1 MTVDPDAE
9 DPLTLYDTK
18 WKQFEQDQWRIE
30 ERRGRINKP
39 RLEWL
44 IFSAIRAET
53 GKEGDLGRLYVDFK
67 DYGRS
72 GSPPKT
78 ASQQLDMLDLY
89 GRHYLE
95 LIRGNG
101 GMSIAWFGRRLDRKS
116 TRLNSSHSCA
126 SRMPS

>member
-30 ERRGRINKP
+30 ERRGRINKT

-53 GKEGDLGRLYVDFK
+53 GKEGELGRLYVDFT

-72 GSPPKT
+72 GRHPTTARPP
-78 ASQQLDMLDLY
+78 LDTLALY
-89 GRHYLE
+89 GRHYIE
-95 LIRGNG
+95 MIRGQ
-101 GMSIAWFGRRLDRKS
+101 S
-116 TRLNSSHSCA
+116 
-126 SRMPS
+126 

>member
-72 GSPPKT
+72 GRRPQT
-78 ASQQLDMLDLY
+78 AS
-89 GRHYLE
+89 RSEEHTSE
-95 LIRGNG
+95 LQSLMRT
-101 GMSIAWFGRRLDRKS
+101 SYAVFCLTKK
-116 TRLNSSHSCA
+116 T
-126 SRMPS
+126 

>member
-78 ASQQLDMLDLY
+78 ASQQL
-89 GRHYLE
+89 E
-95 LIRGNG
+95 
-101 GMSIAWFGRRLDRKS
+101 DRKS
-116 TRLNSSHSCA
+116 TRLNSSHQCA
-126 SRMPS
+126 SRKPTSAWNKKKK